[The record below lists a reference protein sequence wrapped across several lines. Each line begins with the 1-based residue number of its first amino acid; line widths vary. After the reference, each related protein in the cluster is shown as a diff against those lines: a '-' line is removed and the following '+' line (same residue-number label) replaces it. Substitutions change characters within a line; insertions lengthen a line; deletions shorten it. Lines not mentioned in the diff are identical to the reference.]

1 MDSRRAEAFSDGV
14 FAVAITLLVID
25 LLEVG
30 RESPLS
36 WTALG
41 ESWPKYAAYVVSF
54 LTIGIMWLNHHT
66 MLANV
71 RRVDRTTLVLNLLL
85 LMGIVALPFPT
96 ALVAEH
102 LTGDQHSAEIAVV
115 VYGIWMIVISIAFA
129 AMWIYITVRS
139 EALGGSPAPAG
150 PLAASGSRIASTLR
164 FTGGL
169 IGYAAGTL
177 VALVEPAASLAIFAA
192 LAVYYLFEHLP
203 SPAEGSSGDAPEDS
217 PPAP

>member
-30 RESPLS
+30 RESSLT
-36 WTALG
+36 WTVLG
-41 ESWPKYAAYVVSF
+41 EAWPKYAAYVVSF

-66 MLANV
+66 MLANI

-85 LMGIVALPFPT
+85 LLGIVALPFPT

-102 LTGDQHSAEIAVV
+102 LTGDEHSAEIAVV

-129 AMWIYITVRS
+129 AMWIYITAHN
-139 EALGGSPAPAG
+139 EAFGGSPANPS
-150 PLAASGSRIASTLR
+150 LAAARTQIASTLR

-169 IGYAAGTL
+169 LGYAAGTL
-177 VALVEPAASLAIFAA
+177 VALVEPTASLAIFAA

-203 SPAEGSSGDAPEDS
+203 SPADDSSDDVPEDS
-217 PPAP
+217 PPAS